1 MGRLWDRGEP
11 LDDLVLRYTAG
22 EDHALDDRLVA
33 YDVRASAAHARML
46 RAAGYL
52 TEEDSTKLVAALQEI
67 GAAHERGE
75 WKVAL
80 EEEDCHTAIE
90 NRLVAA
96 AGEAGRRIHLGRS
109 RNDQV
114 LVAVRLWLKDALS
127 RVAEEALVV
136 VAALEGLAT
145 RHGAAEMP
153 GYTHLQRAMPSTVR
167 LWAEG
172 FASEIADDAVGLSIV
187 RWRVDKNPLGSAAGY
202 GVPVL
207 KIDRA
212 ATTADLGF
220 AATHEPVTAVQL
232 SRGKAEAAALFE
244 VALLAQDLGRL
255 ATDLCLFS
263 TAEFGFVKLPEKFTT
278 GSSIMP
284 QKRNPDLFEL
294 ARARTARAS
303 ACLQEVLAITAKLPS
318 GYHRDYQ
325 LVKEP
330 LFRSFDAVVATCRI
344 FGHAIPEIDFDRD
357 RLAAAMDPSLRA
369 AERAYRLA
377 VEQNLPFRDAYRRVK
392 EEEETTASQNHGDT
406 EPH

>member
-33 YDVRASAAHARML
+33 YDVQASAAHARML

-52 TEEDSTKLVAALQEI
+52 SEADERSLVEALTAI

-75 WKVAL
+75 WKVSL

-90 NRLVAA
+90 NRLVQA

-114 LVAVRLWLKDALS
+114 LVAMRLWLKDALT
-127 RVAEEALVV
+127 RTGEEA
-136 VAALEGLAT
+136 VAVAQALLELAR
-145 RHGAAEMP
+145 RHGDLELP
-153 GYTHLQRAMPSTVR
+153 GYTHLQRAMPSSVR
-167 LWAEG
+167 LWAAG
-172 FASEIADDAVGLSIV
+172 FASELTDDAVGLAVS
-187 RWRVDKNPLGSAAGY
+187 RWRADKNPLGSAAGY

-207 KIDRA
+207 KLDRE
-212 ATTADLGF
+212 ATTKDLGF

-263 TAEFGFVKLPEKFTT
+263 TSEFGFVKLPEKFTT

-294 ARARTARAS
+294 ARGRSARAA
-303 ACLQEVLAITAKLPS
+303 ACLQEVLALTAKLPS

-325 LVKEP
+325 LLKEP
-330 LFRSFDAVVATCRI
+330 LFRSFDSVIATCRI
-344 FGHAIPEIDFDRD
+344 LAHAVVAVEFDRE
-357 RLAAAMDPSLRA
+357 RIAAALDPSLRA
-369 AERAYRLA
+369 TEKAYRLVA
-377 VEQNLPFRDAYRRVK
+377 EQGMPFRDAYRKVK
-392 EEEETTASQNHGDT
+392 EEMK
-406 EPH
+406 